1 MARKVTNLVIFE
13 QGTPDT
19 GFAGTFVA
27 TWAFKGDQAL
37 ANTNS
42 FVGQWVTIKSGATYY
57 NGAPIPP
64 DVLSD
69 QWGCIAVSG
78 DRATLNQNRSNTVTL
93 NASINIKYLEFATGT
108 SPDLINTLD
117 HFNVKWFY
125 DAGNGFWYDGTE
137 EDVEQYDTAESTYS
151 PPEGAIG
158 VWVHVTPV
166 AKTYETGPDNN
177 KVQVPY
183 WNGTPVAQTFY
194 LSEWRPETPSVP
206 TVEIDGTT
214 LTCSIENITDSR
226 ADQIQFEIFNETGK
240 IHTAT
245 VRVIAQR
252 ATYTYEVPAGGSY
265 RVRCRA
271 LNVVGTGTQY
281 SVWTDLSSAVQAVPS
296 APESIITLRAL
307 SSTSVYLEWSSVE
320 SADTYDIEYTTNINY
335 FDGSNSTTTQTG
347 IEQTHYTLTGL
358 ETGDEYFFRV
368 RAVNEQGGSGWSE
381 IKSIA
386 IGKAPAAPTTWSSA
400 TTVIVG
406 KPLNLYWVHN
416 AEDGSKETYAEVE
429 ITVGDDKQTHTVRN
443 PTADDDEAEETTSF
457 YAVDTSEY
465 TEGTQLKWR
474 VRTAGVTN
482 TYGDWSIMRTVD
494 IYAQPT
500 LVLTLTNQNGDTVE
514 TLDSFPLYI
523 KGLAGPSTQMP
534 IGYHVEITANSGYE
548 TVDNMGN
555 TVRIKTGEA
564 VYSKYIDTNDPL
576 LIELNAG
583 NIDLQNDITYTVT
596 VIASMNS
603 GLTVTASDTF
613 SVSWADVSYEIDCS
627 IAIDPDIYAAYITP
641 YCSDP
646 DEDYAIVSGVHM
658 AVYRREFDGSFTEIA
673 TGIDPSK
680 STTVTD
686 PHPALDFA
694 RYRVVATDDATGA
707 VSYYDPPGYPTGG
720 QEVVIQ
726 WDEKWV
732 DFEIPENTTRE
743 EPVWQGSMLKLP
755 YNIDVS
761 DNNTPEVTMVNYI
774 GRTYPVSY
782 YGTAIDT
789 TSSWS
794 VEIPASDSETI
805 YALRR
810 LSVWKGDAYVREPSG
825 TGYWANITVSFT
837 KTHMELTIPVSFTIT
852 RVEGGM

>member
-1 MARKVTNLVIFE
+1 MARTVTNLDVFE
-13 QGTPDT
+13 QGSPDT
-19 GFAGTFVA
+19 GFAGTFIA
-27 TWAFKGDQAL
+27 TWAFKSSQAIQYTSNFL
-37 ANTNS
+37 
-42 FVGQWVTIKSGATYY
+42 GQWVHLKPGATYY
-57 NGAPIPP
+57 NGASIPA
-64 DVLSD
+64 DVMSD
-69 QWGCIAVSG
+69 DWGCIAVSG
-78 DRATLNQNRSNTVTL
+78 NRATLGSNRTDTRSL
-93 NASINIKYLEFATGT
+93 NASVNVRYLELSYGT
-108 SPDLINTLD
+108 SPDLVSTLD
-117 HFNVKWFY
+117 HFHVKWFY
-125 DAGNGFWYDGTE
+125 DAGNGVWYRGSE
-137 EDVEQYDTAESTYS
+137 EDIDDAQGPNSTYS
-151 PPEGAIG
+151 PPDGSIG
-158 VWVHVTPV
+158 IWVHVTPV
-166 AKTYETGPDNN
+166 AKTYKSGDRD
-177 KVQVPY
+177 VPY
-183 WNGTPVAQTFY
+183 WNGSTATKTYY
-194 LSEWRPETPSVP
+194 LENWKPETPSVP

-214 LTCSIENITDSR
+214 LTCSIENINDSR
-226 ADQIQFEIFNETGK
+226 TDQIQIAIFNETAQ
-240 IHTAT
+240 IHAAT
-245 VRVIAQR
+245 VRVIARR

-271 LNVVGTGTQY
+271 MNVVGTGAQY

-296 APESIITLRAL
+296 SPKSITTLRGL
-307 SSTSVYLEWSSVE
+307 SSTSVYLEWTSVE

-335 FDGSNSTTTQTG
+335 FDGSNQTTTQTG

-386 IGKAPAAPTTWSSA
+386 IGKPPAAPTTWSSA

-429 ITVGDDKQTHTVRN
+429 ITVGDDTQTHTVRN
-443 PTADDDEAEETTSF
+443 PTADDDEAEETTK
-457 YAVDTSEY
+457 YYEVDTSEY

-500 LVLTLTNQNGDTVE
+500 LVLTLTNQHGDSVE
-514 TLDSFPLYI
+514 TLSSFPLYI
-523 KGLAGPSTQMP
+523 KGLAGPNTQMP
-534 IGYHVEITANSGYE
+534 IGYHVSITANTGYE
-548 TVDNMGN
+548 TVNNVGE
-555 TVRIKTGEA
+555 TVQIKADEA

-583 NIDLQNDITYTVT
+583 NIDLQTGITYTVT

-603 GLTVTASDTF
+603 GLTATSTATF
-613 SVSWADVSYEIDCS
+613 DVNWTEVAYEVDCS
-627 IAIDPDIYAAYITP
+627 IAIDPEIYAAYITP

-646 DEDYAIVSGVHM
+646 DNDYSIVSGVSM
-658 AVYRREFDGSFTEIA
+658 SVYRREFDGSFTEIA
-673 TGIDPSK
+673 TGIDPTK

-694 RYRVVATDDATGA
+694 RYRIVATEDATGA
-707 VSYYDPPGYPTGG
+707 VSYYDAPGWPTGG
-720 QEVVIQ
+720 EEVVIQ

-732 DFEIPENTTRE
+732 NFETTENGVRE

-761 DNNTPEVTMVNYI
+761 DNNTPEATLVNYV

-782 YGTAIDT
+782 YGSSIDT

-794 VEIPASDSETI
+794 VEIPASDTDTI

-810 LSVWKGDAYVREPSG
+810 LSVWKGDVYVREPSG
-825 TGYWANITVSFT
+825 TGYWANLTVSFT